1 MNIYLVSI
9 FPSIFD
15 SFLETSLI
23 KKAIDKKLI
32 KIDVLDPRS
41 FVPGKGQYVDDE
53 IYGGGAG
60 MLMKAKPVIDAVEDI
75 VKRIMVNG
83 KRKKSVTR
91 STLPVSPKSFRIIY
105 LSPSKEIFTQKK
117 AHSLSE
123 VQHIIFVCGR
133 YEGIDHR
140 FVEYMEDKYPKN
152 FETLS
157 LGKFITL
164 GGEAPAMTVIES
176 IVRLV
181 PGVIKD
187 AKSRQDESYS
197 LQYDMKNIEYPQYT
211 RPEEVFGYKVP
222 EILLGGH
229 HKNIEE
235 RRKKKIKRIR

>member
-1 MNIYLVSI
+1 MRIHLVSI

-15 SFLETSLI
+15 SFLQTSLI

-41 FVPGKGQYVDDE
+41 FVPTKGQYVDDE

-60 MLMKAKPVIDAVEDI
+60 MLMMAKPVIDAVEHI
-75 VKRIMVNG
+75 VKRLKIKG
-83 KRKKSVTR
+83 KSKS
-91 STLPVSPKSFRIIY
+91 SGTLSISHLPFRIIY
-105 LSPSKEIFTQKK
+105 LTPSKQIFTQKL
-117 AHSLSE
+117 AHAYAE

-140 FVEYMEDKYPKN
+140 FIEYMQDKHPKN

-164 GGEAPAMTVIES
+164 GGEAPAMTIVES

-181 PGVIKD
+181 PGVIKE
-187 AKSRQDESYS
+187 AASRQDESYS
-197 LQYDMKNIEYPQYT
+197 LSCDMKNIEYPQYT
-211 RPEEVFGYKVP
+211 RPEEVCGYKVP

-229 HKNIEE
+229 HKKIAE
-235 RRKKKIKRIR
+235 RRKKKSQKIR

>member
-1 MNIYLVSI
+1 MHIHLVSI
-9 FPSIFD
+9 FPSIFE

-60 MLMKAKPVIDAVEDI
+60 MLMKAKPVIEAVESL
-75 VKRIMVNG
+75 VKKI
-83 KRKKSVTR
+83 KK
-91 STLPVSPKSFRIIY
+91 LKNKEFKIIY
-105 LSPSKEIFTQKK
+105 LSPSKQIFTQKL
-117 AHSLSE
+117 AHAYAE

-140 FVEYMEDKYPKN
+140 FVEFMSDKYSKN

-157 LGKFITL
+157 IGKFITL

-229 HKNIEE
+229 HKKIEE
-235 RRKKKIKRIR
+235 RRKKQVKKIK

>member
-1 MNIYLVSI
+1 MQKSFNILNNILMHIHLVSI

-60 MLMKAKPVIDAVEDI
+60 MLMKAKPVIEAVESL
-75 VKRIMVNG
+75 VKKI
-83 KRKKSVTR
+83 KK
-91 STLPVSPKSFRIIY
+91 LKNKEFKIIY
-105 LSPSKEIFTQKK
+105 LSPSKQIFTQKL
-117 AHSLSE
+117 AHAYAE

-133 YEGIDHR
+133 YEGIDNR
-140 FVEYMEDKYPKN
+140 FVEFMSDKYSKN
-152 FETLS
+152 FGTLS

-235 RRKKKIKRIR
+235 RRKKQVKKIK

>member
-1 MNIYLVSI
+1 MHIHLVSI

-32 KIDVLDPRS
+32 TIDVLDPRS

-60 MLMKAKPVIDAVEDI
+60 MLIKAKPIIDSVESI
-75 VKRIMVNG
+75 VSRIAWRIT
-83 KRKKSVTR
+83 RKTKSATR
-91 STLPVSPKSFRIIY
+91 DLRSDFRIIY
-105 LSPSKEIFTQKK
+105 LSPSKQIFTQKL
-117 AHSLSE
+117 AHAYAD
-123 VQHIIFVCGR
+123 VQHIIFICGR
-133 YEGIDHR
+133 YEGIDNR
-140 FVEYMEDKYPKN
+140 FLEYMSDKYPKN

-157 LGKFITL
+157 IGKFITL
-164 GGEAPAMTVIES
+164 WGEAPAMTVIES

-211 RPEEVFGYKVP
+211 RPEEVLGYKVP

-235 RRKKKIKRIR
+235 RRKKKIKKMR